1 MLASPAMAIPAQR
14 RQWPRDLKV
23 CAGICAVWGALL
35 LFRVAFDRGSA
46 ANPFQD
52 VFLGVK
58 FYGRPAHITMAIQA
72 AIFLAFSIGILL
84 RQRWALVLGLLY
96 FAQVVLGHVI
106 FFMRNL
112 RVPDQAIHVKIT
124 AIEAP
129 IVVGILIYFWLRA
142 RPLLKHRS
150 A

>member
-1 MLASPAMAIPAQR
+1 MLASPPMAIPAQR
-14 RQWPRDLKV
+14 RQWPRDLKIF
-23 CAGICAVWGALL
+23 AGICVAWGAML
-35 LFRVAFDRGSA
+35 LFRVAFDHGSA

-58 FYGRPAHITMAIQA
+58 QYGQAARITMAIQA
-72 AIFLAFSIGILL
+72 AIFLAFGIGILM
-84 RQRWALVLGLLY
+84 RRRWALLLGLLY
-96 FAQVVLGHVI
+96 FAQVVFGHVI
-106 FFMRNL
+106 FFVRNV

-129 IVVGILIYFWLRA
+129 IVFAILIYFWIRA
-142 RPLLKHRS
+142 RPLLKHKS